1 MRRDSFGYGDAMRA
15 SVRFVLATAILTA
28 LWAVCTTV
36 ASASPSTAE
45 RQICGLLPG
54 DGAYSYFKTKNVS
67 CKVARKVARKAG
79 NKFCSQP
86 ANCDESPLG
95 GVDKGKVK
103 AKGWKCRMKV
113 GYEFF
118 QAKCKRKKMKFKAES
133 AA

>member
-1 MRRDSFGYGDAMRA
+1 MRRGIVSYADAMRV
-15 SVRFVLATAILTA
+15 SVRFVLATALLTV
-28 LWAVCTTV
+28 LCAVCTTA
-36 ASASPSTAE
+36 ASANPPTAE

-67 CKVARKVARKAG
+67 CRVARKVTRKAG
-79 NKFCSQP
+79 KEFCSQP
-86 ANCDESPLG
+86 GNCDESPLG

-103 AKGWKCRMKV
+103 AKGWKCKMKV